1 MIDLRFPSSAM
12 RLLGASVVAAM
23 MAGCAEYPPPTPASG
38 SEITAQYRI
47 GPGDALNIFVYRNP
61 ELSVQLPVRPDGR
74 ISTPLSPDVVAVGKT
89 PSELARAI
97 ESRLAAYVKEPS
109 VTVMASSFAGPFARQ
124 IRVIGEIAELRALPY
139 RANMTLLDVII
150 ECKGLTKFAAGNRA
164 ILVRERPEGKQSFNV
179 RLDDLIKD
187 GDLSKNVA
195 MEPGD
200 TLIIPQAWY

>member
-1 MIDLRFPSSAM
+1 
-12 RLLGASVVAAM
+12 M

-109 VTVMASSFAGPFARQ
+109 VTVMVSSFAGPFARQ
-124 IRVIGEIAELRALPY
+124 IRVIGEIGELRALPY

-150 ECKGLTKFAAGNRA
+150 EVKGLTKFAAGNRA
-164 ILVRERPEGKQSFNV
+164 ILVRERPDGKQNFNV